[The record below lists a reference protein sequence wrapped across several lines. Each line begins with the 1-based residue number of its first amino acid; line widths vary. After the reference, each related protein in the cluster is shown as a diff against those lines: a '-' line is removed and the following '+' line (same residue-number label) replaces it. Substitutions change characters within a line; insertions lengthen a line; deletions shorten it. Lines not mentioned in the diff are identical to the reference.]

1 MGEDLIVIGT
11 GVVANDKM
19 KLNKKID
26 ELPSKTG
33 KHNNYIKEN
42 KIGKDWKDANISL
55 ELLKENPVE
64 LQNLKGSY
72 KNKKGDLLVGEN
84 AFNNKLTPNMDL
96 SGETIQNIIRRL
108 PKEAQVREL
117 KPMGGNALSGI
128 EYAWKNKKT
137 GDSWTVRIHVADKNP
152 KLPKGSNSPSGNVF
166 IVTKITKDRIEL
178 VMDNKGIF
186 HDKEQIKSKI
196 KKLQQDIKESKD
208 KLQSKKLPK
217 NDRPVLEKKIIVL
230 EKELNEKNTIM
241 DKIHIPE
248 STNPN
253 AKK

>member
-1 MGEDLIVIGT
+1 
-11 GVVANDKM
+11 
-19 KLNKKID
+19 
-26 ELPSKTG
+26 
-33 KHNNYIKEN
+33 
-42 KIGKDWKDANISL
+42 
-55 ELLKENPVE
+55 
-64 LQNLKGSY
+64 
-72 KNKKGDLLVGEN
+72 
-84 AFNNKLTPNMDL
+84 
-96 SGETIQNIIRRL
+96 
-108 PKEAQVREL
+108 
-117 KPMGGNALSGI
+117 
-128 EYAWKNKKT
+128 
-137 GDSWTVRIHVADKNP
+137 
-152 KLPKGSNSPSGNVF
+152 
-166 IVTKITKDRIEL
+166 
-178 VMDNKGIF
+178 MDNKGIF